1 MLDLKVL
8 TQAVGDLEEEDV
20 MDLLNDFVATN
31 PSEAE
36 AQEAVAACQG
46 GMAIVGD
53 LFEKGEYFVGDLIFA
68 GELLTEAINVLKP
81 VLGSDDSAVAGTI
94 IIGTVHGDLH
104 DIGKNI
110 FKVCRKQLVL
120 KWWIWVSMS
129 LRRSLSRK
137 PKNANQQLLV

>member
-110 FKVCRKQLVL
+110 FKT
-120 KWWIWVSMS
+120 WIPGHS
-129 LRRSLSRK
+129 
-137 PKNANQQLLV
+137 